1 MADLIREHMKAVVAP
16 EMRSLRAT
24 IDARDK
30 RIAELERDAARYR
43 YLRDRD
49 LDTINVGGVFAGRV
63 PENVVVNGEDLD
75 AAIDAALGI

>member
-49 LDTINVGGVFAGRV
+49 
-63 PENVVVNGEDLD
+63 
-75 AAIDAALGI
+75 

>member
-30 RIAELERDAARYR
+30 RIAELELDAARYR